1 MYESKD
7 RMVSHPKHYQSEKGI
22 ELIDVIEAFTADLT
36 GIEAV
41 DTGHLIRY
49 SCRWM
54 NKNGIQD
61 LEKLMWYCQHL
72 IDHLRE
78 KEAKEE
84 PLSEVE
90 MKHDAETILN
100 SGLCFDTREKAEY
113 IITRLGDI
121 IDEYGYATV
130 ADLDDLLGELPDED
144 DHDFAWLSTDRMKV
158 EKTRYGFVVNIP
170 NAFPMSPFKK
180 TLDTAPAEP
189 KIRTKE
195 EIFSGGSN
203 EPQEEIVL
211 PDIEVEVETEEKES
225 K

>member
-7 RMVSHPKHYQSEKGI
+7 KMVSHPDHYQSEKGI

-78 KEAKEE
+78 NEVEEE

-90 MKHDAETILN
+90 MKYDAETILN
-100 SGLCFDTREKAEY
+100 SGLCFDTCEKAKNV
-113 IITRLGDI
+113 IGKLKNV
-121 IDEYGYATV
+121 IDVYGYATV
-130 ADLDDLLGELPDED
+130 ADLNEIIGVNSKENDKEFG
-144 DHDFAWLSTDRMKV
+144 WLSTDRMKV
-158 EKTRYGFVVNIP
+158 ERTKYGFVANIP
-170 NAFPMSPFKK
+170 NAVRMSPFKK
-180 TLDTAPAEP
+180 TLAPAPTEP
-189 KIRTKE
+189 KTRTKE

-203 EPQEEIVL
+203 EPKEEIVL

>member
-1 MYESKD
+1 MYESTDK
-7 RMVSHPKHYQSEKGI
+7 MVSHPKHYQSEKGI
-22 ELIDVIEAFTADLT
+22 ELIDVIEAFTAGLT

-78 KEAKEE
+78 NEANEE
-84 PLSEVE
+84 PLSV
-90 MKHDAETILN
+90 
-100 SGLCFDTREKAEY
+100 R
-113 IITRLGDI
+113 
-121 IDEYGYATV
+121 
-130 ADLDDLLGELPDED
+130 
-144 DHDFAWLSTDRMKV
+144 
-158 EKTRYGFVVNIP
+158 
-170 NAFPMSPFKK
+170 MSPFKK
-180 TLDTAPAEP
+180 TLAPAPTEP
-189 KIRTKE
+189 KTRTKE

-211 PDIEVEVETEEKES
+211 PDIEVETEEKES

>member
-1 MYESKD
+1 MYESTDK
-7 RMVSHPKHYQSEKGI
+7 MVSHPKHYQSEKGI

-78 KEAKEE
+78 NEE

-90 MKHDAETILN
+90 MKHDAETILK
-100 SGLCFDTREKAEY
+100 SGLCFDTREKAED

-121 IDEYGYATV
+121 IEVYGYATV
-130 ADLDDLLGELPDED
+130 ADLDELLGKLPDED
-144 DHDFAWLSTDRMKV
+144 DRDFGWLSTDRMKV
-158 EKTRYGFVVNIP
+158 ERTKYGFVANIP
-170 NAFPMSPFKK
+170 NAVRMSPFKK
-180 TLDTAPAEP
+180 TLAPAPTEP
-189 KIRTKE
+189 KTRTKE

-211 PDIEVEVETEEKES
+211 PDIEVEVETEEEES

>member
-1 MYESKD
+1 MYESTDK
-7 RMVSHPKHYQSEKGI
+7 MVSHPKHYQSEKGI
-22 ELIDVIEAFTADLT
+22 ELIDVIEAFTAGLT

-78 KEAKEE
+78 KEVEEE

-90 MKHDAETILN
+90 MKYDAEIILN
-100 SGLCFDTREKAEY
+100 SGLCFDTREKAED
-113 IITRLGDI
+113 IITSLGDI
-121 IDEYGYATV
+121 IELYGYATV
-130 ADLDDLLGELPDED
+130 ADLDELLGKLPDED
-144 DHDFAWLSTDRMKV
+144 DRDFGWLSTDRMKV
-158 EKTRYGFVVNIP
+158 EKTRYGFVADIP
-170 NAFPMSPFKK
+170 NAVRMSTTPTEYK
-180 TLDTAPAEP
+180 T
-189 KIRTKE
+189 RTKE

-203 EPQEEIVL
+203 EPKEEIVL

>member
-1 MYESKD
+1 MYESTD
-7 RMVSHPKHYQSEKGI
+7 RMVSHPDHYQSEKGI

-78 KEAKEE
+78 KEAEGVA
-84 PLSEVE
+84 LSEVE
-90 MKHDAETILN
+90 MKYSAEQILN
-100 SGLCFDTREKAEY
+100 SGVCFDTREKAEDV
-113 IITRLGDI
+113 IVRLGDV
-121 IDEYGYATV
+121 IDLYGYATV
-130 ADLDDLLGELPDED
+130 ADLNELIGKPSEKDGK
-144 DHDFAWLSTDRMKV
+144 DFGWSSTDGMKV
-158 EKTRYGFVVNIP
+158 ERTKYGFVADIP
-170 NAFPMSPFKK
+170 NATPVSLFTTPNNS
-180 TLDTAPAEP
+180 

-195 EIFSGGSN
+195 EILAG

>member
-1 MYESKD
+1 MYESTDK
-7 RMVSHPKHYQSEKGI
+7 MVSHPKHYQSEKGI

-72 IDHLRE
+72 IDHLRKNE
-78 KEAKEE
+78 VEEE

-90 MKHDAETILN
+90 MKYDAEIILN
-100 SGLCFDTREKAEY
+100 SGLCFDTREKAED

-121 IDEYGYATV
+121 IEVYGYATV
-130 ADLDDLLGELPDED
+130 ADLDELLGKLPDED
-144 DHDFAWLSTDRMKV
+144 DRDFGWLSTDRMKV
-158 EKTRYGFVVNIP
+158 ERTKYGFVANIP
-170 NAFPMSPFKK
+170 NAVPMSPFKK
-180 TLDTAPAEP
+180 TYAVAPTEP
-189 KIRTKE
+189 KTRTKE

-203 EPQEEIVL
+203 EPKEEIVL
-211 PDIEVEVETEEKES
+211 PDIEVEIETEEEES

>member
-1 MYESKD
+1 MYESTDK
-7 RMVSHPKHYQSEKGI
+7 MVSHPKHYQSEKGI

-72 IDHLRE
+72 IDHL
-78 KEAKEE
+78 KANEAEE
-84 PLSEVE
+84 DHKKDS
-90 MKHDAETILN
+90 TINTIQTGVKVDKL
-100 SGLCFDTREKAEY
+100 
-113 IITRLGDI
+113 
-121 IDEYGYATV
+121 YA
-130 ADLDDLLGELPDED
+130 
-144 DHDFAWLSTDRMKV
+144 
-158 EKTRYGFVVNIP
+158 
-170 NAFPMSPFKK
+170 
-180 TLDTAPAEP
+180 
-189 KIRTKE
+189 IRTKE
-195 EIFSGGSN
+195 EIFAGEPN
-203 EPQEEIVL
+203 EPKEEIVL

>member
-7 RMVSHPKHYQSEKGI
+7 KMVSHPDHYQSEKGI

-78 KEAKEE
+78 KEAKEVAAE
-84 PLSEVE
+84 EVRMMQWMHE
-90 MKHDAETILN
+90 EET
-100 SGLCFDTREKAEY
+100 KALE
-113 IITRLGDI
+113 RS
-121 IDEYGYATV
+121 A
-130 ADLDDLLGELPDED
+130 
-144 DHDFAWLSTDRMKV
+144 
-158 EKTRYGFVVNIP
+158 
-170 NAFPMSPFKK
+170 
-180 TLDTAPAEP
+180 
-189 KIRTKE
+189 IRTKE
-195 EIFSGGSN
+195 EIFAG
-203 EPQEEIVL
+203 EPKEEIVL
-211 PDIEVEVETEEKES
+211 PDIEIETGEKES

>member
-1 MYESKD
+1 MYESTDK
-7 RMVSHPKHYQSEKGI
+7 MVSHPKHYQSEKGI
-22 ELIDVIEAFTADLT
+22 ELIDVIEAFTAGLT

-78 KEAKEE
+78 NEE

-100 SGLCFDTREKAEY
+100 SGLCFDTREKAEN

-121 IDEYGYATV
+121 IEVYGYATV
-130 ADLDDLLGELPDED
+130 ADLDELLGKLPDED
-144 DHDFAWLSTDRMKV
+144 DRDFGWVSTDRMKV
-158 EKTRYGFVVNIP
+158 ERTKYGFVANIP
-170 NAFPMSPFKK
+170 NAVRMSPFKK
-180 TLDTAPAEP
+180 TKVMTPTEY
-189 KIRTKE
+189 KTRTKE

-203 EPQEEIVL
+203 EPKEEIVL
-211 PDIEVEVETEEKES
+211 PDVEVEVETEEKES

>member
-1 MYESKD
+1 MYESTDK
-7 RMVSHPKHYQSEKGI
+7 MVSHPKHYQSEKGI

-36 GIEAV
+36 GIEAI
-41 DTGHLIRY
+41 DTGHIIRY
-49 SCRWM
+49 GCRWM

-78 KEAKEE
+78 KEVEEE

-90 MKHDAETILN
+90 MKYDAETILN
-100 SGLCFDTREKAEY
+100 SGLCFDTREKAED

-130 ADLDDLLGELPDED
+130 ADLNEIIGVNSKENDKEFG
-144 DHDFAWLSTDRMKV
+144 WLSTDRMKV
-158 EKTRYGFVVNIP
+158 ERTKYGFVANIP
-170 NAFPMSPFKK
+170 NAVRMTPTKY
-180 TLDTAPAEP
+180 

-203 EPQEEIVL
+203 EPKEEIVL

>member
-1 MYESKD
+1 MYESTDK
-7 RMVSHPKHYQSEKGI
+7 MVSHPKHYQSEKGI

-78 KEAKEE
+78 NEANEE

-90 MKHDAETILN
+90 MKHDAEIILN
-100 SGLCFDTREKAEY
+100 SGLCFDTREKAED

-121 IDEYGYATV
+121 IEVYGYATV
-130 ADLDDLLGELPDED
+130 ADLDELLGKLPDED
-144 DHDFAWLSTDRMKV
+144 DRDFGWLSTDRMKV
-158 EKTRYGFVVNIP
+158 ERTRYGFVADIP
-170 NAFPMSPFKK
+170 NAVRMSPFKK
-180 TLDTAPAEP
+180 THVTTPTEY
-189 KIRTKE
+189 KTRTKE

>member
-1 MYESKD
+1 MYESTDK
-7 RMVSHPKHYQSEKGI
+7 MVSHPKHYQSEKGI

-78 KEAKEE
+78 NEVEEE
-84 PLSEVE
+84 PLTEVE
-90 MKHDAETILN
+90 MKYDAETILK
-100 SGLCFDTREKAEY
+100 SGLCFDTREKAKNV
-113 IITRLGDI
+113 IGTLKNI
-121 IDEYGYATV
+121 IDVYGYATV
-130 ADLDDLLGELPDED
+130 ADLNEIIGLDSKENDK
-144 DHDFAWLSTDRMKV
+144 DFGWVSTDRMKV
-158 EKTRYGFVVNIP
+158 ERTKYGFVANIP
-170 NAFPMSPFKK
+170 NAVWMSSFKK
-180 TLDTAPAEP
+180 TLAPAPAEP

-195 EIFSGGSN
+195 EIFSGESN

>member
-1 MYESKD
+1 MYESTDK
-7 RMVSHPKHYQSEKGI
+7 MVSHPKHYQSEKGI

-78 KEAKEE
+78 NEANEE

-90 MKHDAETILN
+90 MKYDAETILN
-100 SGLCFDTREKAEY
+100 SGLCFDTREKAKNV
-113 IITRLGDI
+113 IGTLKNI
-121 IDEYGYATV
+121 IDVYGYATL
-130 ADLDDLLGELPDED
+130 ADLNELIGVDSKEND
-144 DHDFAWLSTDRMKV
+144 QDFGWLSTDRMKV
-158 EKTRYGFVVNIP
+158 ERTRYGFVVNIP
-170 NAFPMSPFKK
+170 NALPMSPFKK

-189 KIRTKE
+189 KTRTKE

>member
-1 MYESKD
+1 
-7 RMVSHPKHYQSEKGI
+7 MVSHPDHYQSEKGI

-78 KEAKEE
+78 KEANEE

-90 MKHDAETILN
+90 MKYSAEVILQ
-100 SGLCFDTREKAEY
+100 SGLCFDTREKAED

-121 IDEYGYATV
+121 IDAYGYATV
-130 ADLDDLLGELPDED
+130 ADLDDLLGKLPDED
-144 DHDFAWLSTDRMKV
+144 DRDFGWLGTGGMKV
-158 EKTRYGFVVNIP
+158 ERTRHGFVVNIP
-170 NAFPMSPFKK
+170 NAEHLELPVSKK
-180 TLDTAPAEP
+180 TPESN
-189 KIRTKE
+189 IRTKE
-195 EIFSGGSN
+195 EIFAG
-203 EPQEEIVL
+203 EPNEEIEL
-211 PDIEVEVETEEKES
+211 PDFEIENEEKGE
-225 K
+225 

>member
-1 MYESKD
+1 MYESNDK
-7 RMVSHPKHYQSEKGI
+7 MVSHPDHYQSEKGI

-78 KEAKEE
+78 NEE

-100 SGLCFDTREKAEY
+100 SGLCFDTREKAEN

-121 IDEYGYATV
+121 IEVYGYATV
-130 ADLDDLLGELPDED
+130 ADLDELLGKLPDED
-144 DHDFAWLSTDRMKV
+144 DRDFGWLSTDRMKV
-158 EKTRYGFVVNIP
+158 ERTRYGFVANIP
-170 NAFPMSPFKK
+170 NAVPMSPFKK
-180 TLDTAPAEP
+180 TYAVAPTEP
-189 KIRTKE
+189 KTRTKE

-203 EPQEEIVL
+203 EPKEEIVL
-211 PDIEVEVETEEKES
+211 PDIEVETEEKES

>member
-1 MYESKD
+1 MYESTDK
-7 RMVSHPKHYQSEKGI
+7 MVSHPKHYQSEKGI

-72 IDHLRE
+72 IEHLRE

-90 MKHDAETILN
+90 MKYDAETILK
-100 SGLCFDTREKAEY
+100 SGLCFDTCEKAKNV
-113 IITRLGDI
+113 IGTLKNI
-121 IDEYGYATV
+121 IDVYGYATV
-130 ADLDDLLGELPDED
+130 ADLNEIIGLDSKENDK
-144 DHDFAWLSTDRMKV
+144 DFGWLSTDRMKV
-158 EKTRYGFVVNIP
+158 ERTKYGFVANIP
-170 NAFPMSPFKK
+170 NAVRM
-180 TLDTAPAEP
+180 TPAEP

-195 EIFSGGSN
+195 EIFSGESN
-203 EPQEEIVL
+203 EPKEEIVL
-211 PDIEVEVETEEKES
+211 PDIEVEDETEEKES

>member
-1 MYESKD
+1 MYESTDK
-7 RMVSHPKHYQSEKGI
+7 MVSHPKHYQSEKGI

-78 KEAKEE
+78 NEANEE

-100 SGLCFDTREKAEY
+100 SGLCFDTREKADD

-121 IDEYGYATV
+121 IEVYGYATV
-130 ADLDDLLGELPDED
+130 ADLDELLGKWPDED
-144 DHDFAWLSTDRMKV
+144 DRDFGWLSTDRMKV
-158 EKTRYGFVVNIP
+158 EKTRYGFVADIP
-170 NAFPMSPFKK
+170 NAERMSPFKK
-180 TLDTAPAEP
+180 TLAPAPTEP

-195 EIFSGGSN
+195 EIFSGESN

>member
-1 MYESKD
+1 MYESTDK
-7 RMVSHPKHYQSEKGI
+7 MVSHPKHYQSEKGI

-78 KEAKEE
+78 NEANEE

-90 MKHDAETILN
+90 MKYDAETILN
-100 SGLCFDTREKAEY
+100 SGLCFDTREKAKNV
-113 IITRLGDI
+113 IGKLKNV
-121 IDEYGYATV
+121 IDVYGYATV
-130 ADLDDLLGELPDED
+130 ADLNEIIGVNSKENDKEFG
-144 DHDFAWLSTDRMKV
+144 WLSTDRMKV
-158 EKTRYGFVVNIP
+158 ERTKYGFVANIP
-170 NAFPMSPFKK
+170 NAVPMSPFKK
-180 TLDTAPAEP
+180 TYAVAPTEP
-189 KIRTKE
+189 KTRTKE